1 MSQNLIHFYDVVF
14 TTRLG
19 ISNTKQDFCILKIYK
34 KKNKRKNTRTHT
46 STHIRSIFFTKKCL
60 EKKGNEFN
68 SLLITNCLSNAL
80 RRISSSPFLI
90 LGFLSKVKR
99 LPIHLL
105 MSISREL
112 VLYVLEK
119 PFPFSRTFSLV
130 ETLL

>member
-1 MSQNLIHFYDVVF
+1 MSQNLIHLYDVVF

-34 KKNKRKNTRTHT
+34 KKKQEKKHPNPHIDSHT
-46 STHIRSIFFTKKCL
+46 QHIFHKKCL